1 MNLADRLSAVAPSA
15 TLALTQKAKEM
26 RAAGRDVVS
35 LTAGEPDFET
45 PPHIIAAIEKAMKD
59 GYTRYTAV
67 TGLPELRQGIC
78 KYYADR
84 GHSYGIDQV
93 VVSSGAKQT
102 IFNAGLAVLNPG
114 DEALILAPYWLSYSD
129 MVRLAEGV
137 PVILQTKEADGFIV
151 QPEALEQAITPKTR
165 LFFMNSP
172 SNPSGGV
179 YNRAQMTAV
188 AEVLRK
194 HPDVWIIS
202 DEIYEHFTYGDAEF
216 VSIVDVAPDLA
227 DRTLVINGCSKAYAM
242 TGLRLGWGVGPK
254 DLIKGIAKIQG
265 QSTSNAS
272 APMQMGALA
281 AISGDQSCVQT
292 MVKAFDERR
301 AFVIE
306 RLQTLP
312 GVTCLDPKGAFYA
325 FPRIADL
332 LAFKLPDGTTVG
344 SVETLCQYLLEQYSL
359 VTVPGTPFGAPEHLR
374 LSYAADK
381 DTLDRGLTRMAE
393 AFARLS

>member
-1 MNLADRLSAVAPSA
+1 MNLADRLSTVAPSA
-15 TLALTQKAKEM
+15 TLALAQTAKEM

-35 LTAGEPDFET
+35 LTAGEPDFDT

-67 TGLPELRQGIC
+67 AGLPELREGIS

-84 GHSYGIDQV
+84 GHRYGIDQI
-93 VVSSGAKQT
+93 VVSCGAKQT

-114 DEALILAPYWLSYSD
+114 DEAVILAPYWLSYSD

-137 PVILQTKEADGFIV
+137 PVILQTQESDGFIV
-151 QPEALEQAITPKTR
+151 QPEALEAAITPKTR
-165 LFFMNSP
+165 LFFINSP

-179 YNRAQMTAV
+179 YDRAQMTAV

-202 DEIYEHFTYGDAEF
+202 DEIYEHFTYGTAKF

-242 TGLRLGWGVGPK
+242 TGLRLGWGVGPQS
-254 DLIKGIAKIQG
+254 LIKGIAKIQG

-272 APMQMGALA
+272 APMQIGALA
-281 AISGDQSCVQT
+281 AISGDQTCVQT

-306 RLQTLP
+306 RLQSLP
-312 GVTCLDPKGAFYA
+312 GVSCLDPKGAFYA
-325 FPRIADL
+325 FPRVAEL
-332 LAFKLPDGTTVG
+332 LALRLPDGSPVG
-344 SVETLCQYLLEQYSL
+344 NVETLCHYLLEQYSV

-374 LSYAADK
+374 LSYAANK
-381 DTLDRGLTRMAE
+381 VTLDQGLTRMAE